1 MTSLIMT
8 FVLRYRRCWRDQSC
22 WPWWGHGRR
31 GADPNVVSR
40 NLSFNVHHVNK
51 VWSWCVKGW
60 RMRHQMG
67 MKAASGLD
75 PCRMSGVKLHNVGGD
90 LLIWGVTEQILQV
103 LDVLDCHSEKKQNVE
118 VLKLLIFFCTLISP
132 FVARL
137 SPKVSFLTTAQGN
150 QSLVIFFSKCI
161 AQ

>member
-1 MTSLIMT
+1 MT
-8 FVLRYRRCWRDQSC
+8 FVLRYRRGWRGQSC
-22 WPWWGHGRR
+22 RPRWGHGRR

-75 PCRMSGVKLHNVGGD
+75 PCRMCGVKFHNVGGD

-103 LDVLDCHSEKKQNVE
+103 LDVLDCHSEREKM
-118 VLKLLIFFCTLISP
+118 LKLLIFFSTLISP

-150 QSLVIFFSKCI
+150 QSFGNLL
-161 AQ
+161 Q

>member
-8 FVLRYRRCWRDQSC
+8 FVLRYRRCWRGQSC
-22 WPWWGHGRR
+22 RPRWGHGRR

-75 PCRMSGVKLHNVGGD
+75 PCRMCGVKFHNVGGD

-103 LDVLDCHSEKKQNVE
+103 LDVLDCHSEKEQKVR
-118 VLKLLIFFCTLISP
+118 KLSIFFFNFNITICCKIIAESI
-132 FVARL
+132 
-137 SPKVSFLTTAQGN
+137 FLN
-150 QSLVIFFSKCI
+150 YRSRQSEFW
-161 AQ
+161 